1 MGSDQ
6 VKNPDAKEYYDNIS
20 LLMDHTLINAN
31 RLLERLKPPPA
42 AKKPSGSRP
51 PPIRRKSSSSSS
63 VPMSSSSTSSS
74 KGASKNYANTP
85 SRLRSKSSTGQSSV
99 STPSKRQQQP
109 PCRKT
114 MSASSSTLSN
124 VTTARNASECRTF
137 KASEKD
143 SSSRSIVYIHRKPK
157 RGITIKHAGTVH
169 IKARRRGKHRIRSKK
184 SSSVNIEV
192 QPSPDRSKHSIRSV
206 KEVSKSSQSSQQK
219 RKPSIIPLTSMSTD
233 SRKRSMSR
241 SESSKMSKKKSTTE
255 SSVTTARGVSKPR
268 TPGKTRAFTKKKSS
282 IQPLKV
288 ARKRKSSKQ
297 EKNRMP
303 TQRSRQV
310 TPLHTARSASTR
322 TSSTKTA
329 SKKGKDTKGQEGSK
343 KKPPRRARPE
353 KRPSGKGS
361 RSSKRKPIVP
371 IFFDATIQMTKKG
384 CRRNHRLAI
393 QAEFHDQNLTK
404 LILNGKQCRVPQL
417 QIV

>member
-31 RLLERLKPPPA
+31 RLLERLKPPSA

-85 SRLRSKSSTGQSSV
+85 SRLRSRSSTGQSSV
-99 STPSKRQQQP
+99 STSSKRQQQP

-124 VTTARNASECRTF
+124 VTTARNVSECRTS

-169 IKARRRGKHRIRSKK
+169 IKARRRRKHRIRSKQ

-192 QPSPDRSKHSIRSV
+192 QPSPDRSIRSIRSV

-255 SSVTTARGVSKPR
+255 SSLTTARGVSKPR
-268 TPGKTRAFTKKKSS
+268 TPGKTRGFIKKKS
-282 IQPLKV
+282 
-288 ARKRKSSKQ
+288 R
-297 EKNRMP
+297 
-303 TQRSRQV
+303 

-322 TSSTKTA
+322 TSSTKIA
-329 SKKGKDTKGQEGSK
+329 SKKGKDTKGQERSK

-353 KRPSGKGS
+353 KRPSEKGS

-371 IFFDATIQMTKKG
+371 ILFDATIQMTKKG

-393 QAEFHDQNLTK
+393 QAEFHDRNLTK
-404 LILNGKQCRVPQL
+404 LTLNGKQCRVPQL
-417 QIV
+417 QTV